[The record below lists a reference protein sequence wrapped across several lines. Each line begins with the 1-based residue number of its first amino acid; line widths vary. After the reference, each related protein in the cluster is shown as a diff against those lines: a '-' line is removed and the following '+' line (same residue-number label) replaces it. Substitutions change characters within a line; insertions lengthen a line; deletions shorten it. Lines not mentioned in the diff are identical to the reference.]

1 MSVVGG
7 GGVRYVGNSV
17 VGNGIGDVDGAVG
30 VCGGIL
36 GCRRRCRQCR
46 WGVVGNEVAGDG
58 VEDVGDRVV
67 RDRAGDVG
75 DTVVV
80 ASVNLPTASLEMLLS
95 AMVTV
100 LISAMVS
107 MLRWRIRRRRRR
119 CLLVQVTAR

>member
-1 MSVVGG
+1 VSAAVSATAL
-7 GGVRYVGNSV
+7 GVH
-17 VGNGIGDVDGAVG
+17 VG
-30 VCGGIL
+30 VLRLTATLSATALVPRRSVWRHPGLSAEVSTASL
-36 GCRRRCRQCR
+36 G
-46 WGVVGNEVAGDG
+46 VAGDG

-75 DTVVV
+75 DAVVV
-80 ASVNLPTASLEMLLS
+80 ASLKFPTASLEMLLS
-95 AMVTV
+95 AMLTV

>member
-1 MSVVGG
+1 
-7 GGVRYVGNSV
+7 
-17 VGNGIGDVDGAVG
+17 
-30 VCGGIL
+30 
-36 GCRRRCRQCR
+36 
-46 WGVVGNEVAGDG
+46 
-58 VEDVGDRVV
+58 VV

-75 DTVVV
+75 DAVVV
-80 ASVNLPTASLEMLLS
+80 ASVNFPTASLEMLLS